1 MADEKEHDQE
11 QESKPDFAAFGVVVE
26 RRPIKFPLPGGGE
39 EFFLEVRAP
48 DAEGTARIDSAGF
61 EFRAD
66 GVALDDDTGEP
77 IGATFAGAPDSWN
90 RFLET
95 CYAQVVDFCLP
106 HIDED
111 GNLKGRVTYKAA
123 NDGRNSHNTAVYK
136 RLNDKLYAFFV
147 GAMDKVAGRTSEA
160 RAAFE
165 ELLGERP

>member
-1 MADEKEHDQE
+1 MAEEKERDQE
-11 QESKPDFAAFGVVVE
+11 QDAKPDFAAFGVVVE
-26 RRPIKFPLPGGGE
+26 RRPVKFPLPGSDG
-39 EFFLEVRAP
+39 EFFVEVRAP
-48 DAEGTARIDSAGF
+48 DAKGAARIDSAGF

-66 GVALDDDTGEP
+66 AVALDEDSGEP
-77 IGATFAGAPDSWN
+77 LGATFAGTPDAWN

-111 GNLKGRVTYKAA
+111 GNLKGEVRYKKA
-123 NDGRNSHNTAVYK
+123 NEGRNSHNTGVYEG
-136 RLNDKLYAFFV
+136 LNDRLFMFFV

-165 ELLGERP
+165 ELLGARP